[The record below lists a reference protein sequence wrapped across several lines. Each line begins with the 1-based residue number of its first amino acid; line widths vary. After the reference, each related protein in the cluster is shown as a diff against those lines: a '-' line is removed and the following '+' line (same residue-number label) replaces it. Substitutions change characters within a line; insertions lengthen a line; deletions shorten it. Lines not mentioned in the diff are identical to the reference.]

1 MKGGTIAE
9 ERGVERCCCSSVVTK
24 DPVRE
29 IRFSP
34 PVDPEEGKDF
44 SLRKVW
50 FPLST
55 SSIMG
60 VEGTETLELG
70 LVFSWFLVFCAKWE
84 V

>member
-9 ERGVERCCCSSVVTK
+9 ERGVERCCSSVVTK

-34 PVDPEEGKDF
+34 PVDPEDGKDF

-60 VEGTETLELG
+60 VEGTEALELG
-70 LVFSWFLVFCAKWE
+70 LVFSWFLEFCAKWE